1 MACIVSLTAL
11 DAAPNDCALTAPLSM
26 TVRWAGR
33 RSRERRTVTKAH
45 AGTLT
50 QR

>member
-26 TVRWAGR
+26 TVRWAGAAR
-33 RSRERRTVTKAH
+33 VSA
-45 AGTLT
+45 ALPL
-50 QR
+50 